1 MKNKIFILILI
12 FIFTPVFALA
22 HYPKEPPKIKD
33 LKQFDKELAIRLNL
47 TDEQLKIL
55 RKNKAKNIKAME
67 DTIDKMES
75 VRKKIRNI
83 YIIGIPKYQ
92 ADIRTAPMKME
103 LVLLKQNADKIR
115 EENRKNFESIL
126 TPEQKKEFE
135 QFKKELAVQR
145 KPHAPR

>member
-1 MKNKIFILILI
+1 MIMLVLS
-12 FIFTPVFALA
+12 PVAALA
-22 HYPKEPPKIKD
+22 NYPKEPPKMRD
-33 LKQFDKELAIRLNL
+33 LKELDKEISTRLNL

-55 RKNKAKNIKAME
+55 RKNKTKNIKSME
-67 DTIDKMES
+67 ETISKMES
-75 VRKKIRNI
+75 VRKKIKNV

-115 EENRKNFESIL
+115 YENRKNFESIL

-135 QFKKELAVQR
+135 QIRKELIQERRQNFA
-145 KPHAPR
+145 K